1 MIKRLCALAVLASLA
16 ACAPVAVRTGG
27 SDADLLAAQSAR
39 EAGLAAAEDW
49 RLAGRLA
56 VSARGEGG
64 SGRIE
69 WQQRGDDFEIRLSA
83 PVTGKSWTLVQADG
97 GVVLDGLEGGARRG
111 DDAEALLAEVTG
123 WRIPVDALS
132 AWARGAR
139 APGPAG
145 IEFGPDGLPALI
157 TQHGWTVEYR
167 EWDGGEPAR
176 PRRIF
181 ARRDAQT
188 SVRLVIESW
197 GGP

>member
-1 MIKRLCALAVLASLA
+1 MMRRLFALALLASLA
-16 ACAPVAVRTGG
+16 ACAPVAVRTG

-39 EAGLAAAEDW
+39 EAALASEQEW
-49 RLAGRLA
+49 QLAGRLA

-69 WQQRGDDFEIRLSA
+69 WRQQGGDFEIRLSA
-83 PVTGKSWTLVQADG
+83 PVTGKSWTLVQRGG

-111 DDAEALLAEVTG
+111 PDAEVLLAEVTG
-123 WRIPVDALS
+123 WRIPVAALS

-139 APGPAG
+139 APGPAQ
-145 IEFGPDGLPALI
+145 IEFGADGLPSLI
-157 TQHGWTVEYR
+157 AQQGWTVEYR

-181 ARRDAQT
+181 VRRDAQT
-188 SVRLVIESW
+188 SVRLVVESW

>member
-1 MIKRLCALAVLASLA
+1 MMKRIGALALLASLA
-16 ACAPVAVRTGG
+16 ACAPVAVRTG

-39 EAGLAAAEDW
+39 EAGLASDQDW
-49 RLAGRLA
+49 RMAGRLA

-69 WQQRGDDFEIRLSA
+69 WRQQGGDFDIRLSA
-83 PVTGKSWTLVQADG
+83 PVTGKSWTLVQKQGA
-97 GVVLDGLEGGARRG
+97 VVLDGLEGGARQG
-111 DDAEALLAEVTG
+111 ADAEALLAEATG
-123 WRIPVDALS
+123 WRIPVGALS

-139 APGPAG
+139 APGPAQ

-157 TQHGWTVEYR
+157 TQHGWVVEYR

-181 ARRDAQT
+181 ARRDAET
-188 SVRLVIESW
+188 SVRLVVESW
-197 GGP
+197 GSP

>member
-1 MIKRLCALAVLASLA
+1 MIRRLCALALLASLA
-16 ACAPVAVRTGG
+16 ACAPVAVRTG

-39 EAGLAAAEDW
+39 EAALASEGDW
-49 RLAGRLA
+49 RMAGRLA

-69 WQQRGDDFEIRLSA
+69 WRQAGGDFDIRLSA
-83 PVTGKSWTLVQADG
+83 PVTGKSWTLVQKDG
-97 GVVLDGLEGGARRG
+97 RVVLDGLEGGARQG
-111 DDAEALLAEVTG
+111 SDAETLLAEATG
-123 WRIPVDALS
+123 WRIPVGALS

-139 APGPAG
+139 APGPAQ
-145 IEFGPDGLPALI
+145 IEFGPEGLPALI

-167 EWDGGEPAR
+167 EWDQGEPAR

-181 ARRDAQT
+181 ARRDAET
-188 SVRLVIESW
+188 SVRLVVESW

>member
-1 MIKRLCALAVLASLA
+1 MIRRLCALALLASLA
-16 ACAPVAVRTGG
+16 ACAPVAVRTG

-39 EAGLAAAEDW
+39 EAALASEEDW
-49 RLAGRLA
+49 RMAGRLA

-69 WQQRGDDFEIRLSA
+69 WRQAGGDFDIRLSA
-83 PVTGKSWTLVQADG
+83 PVTGKSWTLVQQDG
-97 GVVLDGLEGGARRG
+97 RVVLDGLDGGARQG
-111 DDAEALLAEVTG
+111 SDAEALLAEATG
-123 WRIPVDALS
+123 WRIPVGALS

-139 APGPAG
+139 APGPAQ

-167 EWDGGEPAR
+167 EWDRGEPAR

-181 ARRDAQT
+181 ARRDAET
-188 SVRLVIESW
+188 SVRLVVESW